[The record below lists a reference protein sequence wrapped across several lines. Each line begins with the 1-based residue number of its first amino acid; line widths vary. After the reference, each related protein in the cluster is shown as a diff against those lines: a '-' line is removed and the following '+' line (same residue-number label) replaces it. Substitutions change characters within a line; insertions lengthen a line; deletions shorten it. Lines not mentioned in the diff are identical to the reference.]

1 MDSAASVR
9 ARNRYISI
17 IGLVGLLSTVG
28 PWIFGPWSFAYAQSD
43 AVPVP
48 NWIWSAERSG
58 GKTPA
63 GICYFRKTFIIPEKT
78 QGWIDVAC
86 DDQYAIHVNGIKV
99 AIGSGPEKLERHEL
113 SSYLRAGRNV
123 VAIEAIKNTSGP
135 AGLVATI
142 SLRGTRNAIYHMVT
156 NSTWKTSLE
165 SNGNWQQSEFLDSR
179 WQPAVILSAAD
190 DVRIWKA
197 PLAVNTNANSLGG
210 NAAKSLLRKEKNANR
225 FRVSREFRV
234 EEVAPTDDTGSLIA
248 MTFDEFGNIIASR
261 EQGPLLLIR
270 DMDRDGI
277 TETVTTYCDQVKS
290 CQGILAMNGQVMV
303 TGEGPRGGG
312 LYRLSDDD
320 RNGVIDHID
329 LVMPFPSGMQEHGPH
344 ALQLGPDGMIYLLLG
359 NLTQLKADFSP
370 KSPYR
375 HIYEGDL
382 VTPRYEDPR
391 GHANSGKAPGG
402 VVLRIDPAGG
412 QIERF
417 AGGLRN
423 PYDIT
428 FNAEGDLFT
437 WDADMEWDQ
446 GSTWYRPT
454 RGNHL
459 IPGAEFGWRSGW
471 AKWPDYFVDSLPAFA
486 ETGNGSPTGMTV
498 YDHFMFPVRYHGSL
512 FVGDWAQGR
521 ILDVRLKRQGA
532 SYTSEVHVFLEGN
545 PLNVTDMEVGPD
557 GMLYF
562 CTGGRGTDGGVY
574 RVGWTGRVPPQ
585 IQDLGTGIEVALRQP
600 QFQTAWARQQIAL
613 VKEELGEQWEDQLLA
628 IVLDS
633 TADAGVRARAI
644 DLLQLYGPQPTAKLL
659 VELSRDRDRRIRIKT
674 AYFLGLHPDDP
685 ISRERLAEL
694 LDDPNIV
701 VKRIA
706 CESLARIDSDTLPTE
721 KLVSL
726 LGHGDR
732 HLAWAAAKTLQILPV
747 ETWKDLVLKTEE
759 QRVFLVG
766 GAALLGT
773 GPSQDVCLEIFQTAN
788 GWMDSF
794 IADREF
800 LDLLRVMQLALM
812 QGKIKSQDVS
822 NAASRIASEFPSGN
836 TIINRELV
844 RLLAY
849 LESPLVATRYM
860 DYLRGDISLEDKT
873 HLMTHAPFIAK
884 SWTPAEQFEILQLI
898 AELQKDSTSESHTR
912 YLDEAARRF
921 VSKMNSK
928 EHQLVLDRGVEWPGA
943 ALGTIAFLP
952 KHPGDDLL
960 GKLIRLDRALVDQE
974 GEAVSRLRIGIAA
987 VLARSGRDQEM
998 AYLRELFENEPERRD
1013 ILAVALA
1020 QQTEGAN
1027 WPLLIRALTILED
1040 GYAVAVMAKLG
1051 ASSRVC
1057 DEPQV
1062 FRQVILQ
1069 GLSQNQDVG
1078 RRFSTALLE
1087 KWTGKNPATDA
1098 SNEQEKVLAWQNW
1111 FRSTYPELSDPVL
1124 PEESALDR
1132 YSFDELEEYLDSD
1145 DALAANPEHGRIV
1158 YAKADC
1164 IKCHRFGEIGGGVGP
1179 DLSSV
1184 GKRFQKKELLQSI
1197 LYPSHFI
1204 SDQYATKTVATAS
1217 GRTFNGVIEEKK
1229 DGSVVVLNPEGNE
1242 MFVAA
1247 EDIDEIVPNK
1257 KSTMPAGL
1265 LNELSLED
1273 IASLFAFLN
1282 QQSQPK
1288 ISRKVDR
1295 GNPER

>member
-9 ARNRYISI
+9 TLKFYL
-17 IGLVGLLSTVG
+17 LVTSLLGLLSTCML
-28 PWIFGPWSFAYAQSD
+28 WSFAAAQSD
-43 AVPVP
+43 AVPTA
-48 NWIWSAERSG
+48 NWIWSADQTG
-58 GKTPA
+58 DNNPA
-63 GICYFRKTFIIPEKT
+63 GICYFRKTFIIPDKS
-78 QGWIDVAC
+78 QGWIDLAC
-86 DDQYAIHVNGIKV
+86 DDRYSLYVNGIKV
-99 AIGSGPEKLERHEL
+99 AVGSGPEKLQRHQL
-113 SSYLRAGRNV
+113 TPYLRSGRNV
-123 VAIEAIKNTSGP
+123 VAVEAIKNTAGP

-142 SLRGTRNAIYHMVT
+142 SLRGTRNAIFHMVT
-156 NSTWKTSLE
+156 NSTWKTNLE
-165 SNGNWQQSEFLDSR
+165 SNENWQQSEFLDSR
-179 WQPAVILSAAD
+179 WQPARVLSAAD
-190 DVRIWKA
+190 DGRIWKT
-197 PLAVNTNANSLGG
+197 PLAVSANKSQSVLGS
-210 NAAKSLLRKEKNANR
+210 KKLERKNIKTDR
-225 FRVSREFRV
+225 FRVSPEFRIEGV
-234 EEVAPTDDTGSLIA
+234 TSSDETGSLIA
-248 MTFDEFGNIIASR
+248 MAFDEFGNIIASR

-303 TGEGPRGGG
+303 TGDGPRGAG

-329 LVMPFPSGMQEHGPH
+329 LVIALPTGMQEHGPH

-359 NLTQLKADFSP
+359 NLTQLETDFSP
-370 KSPYR
+370 QSPYR
-375 HIYEGDL
+375 FAYEGDL
-382 VTPRYEDPR
+382 VKPRYEDPR

-423 PYDIT
+423 PYDMA

-446 GSTWYRPT
+446 GSTWHRPT
-454 RGNHL
+454 RGNHV

-471 AKWPDYFVDSLPAFA
+471 AKWPEYFIDSLPAFS

-498 YDHFMFPVRYHGSL
+498 YDHFMFPLRYHGSL
-512 FVGDWAQGR
+512 FVGDWARGR
-521 ILDVRLKRQGA
+521 ILAVRIKRQGA
-532 SYTSEVHVFLEGN
+532 SYTGEVNVFLEGN

-562 CTGGRGTDGGVY
+562 CTGGRGTEGGVY

-585 IQDLGTGIEVALRQP
+585 VRDLGTGIEVALRQP

-613 VKEELGEQWEDQLLA
+613 VKEELTEVWEDELLS

-633 TADAGVRARAI
+633 AADAILRSRAI
-644 DLLQLYGPQPTAKLL
+644 DLLQLYGPQPTAELL
-659 VELSRDRDRRIRIKT
+659 VELSRDRDRRIRRKAT
-674 AYFLGLHPDDP
+674 YFLGLHPKHAGG
-685 ISRERLAEL
+685 RVRLTEL

-701 VKRIA
+701 VRRTA
-706 CESLARIDSDTLPTE
+706 CESISRIGPDVTPVE
-721 KLVSL
+721 KLVNL

-732 HLAWAAAKTLQILPV
+732 HLAWAAAKTLQHIPLAA
-747 ETWKDLVLKTEE
+747 WKDLVLDAKE

-766 GAALLGT
+766 GAAILGT
-773 GPSQDVCLEIFQTAN
+773 IPSKETCLDVFRAAN
-788 GWMDSF
+788 RWTESF

-800 LDLLRVMQLALM
+800 LELLRVMQLALLH
-812 QGKIKSQDVS
+812 GKIKGEDVS
-822 NAASRIASEFPSGN
+822 DAASQIASEFPSGN

-849 LESPLVATRYM
+849 LESNLVATRYL
-860 DYLRGDISLEDKT
+860 DYLKSDLPLEDKT
-873 HLMTHAPFIAK
+873 HLITHAPFVAK
-884 SWTPAEQFEILQLI
+884 GWTPVEQFEILQLI

-921 VSKMNSK
+921 VSKMDKK
-928 EHQLVLDRGVEWPGA
+928 EHALVLDRGVEWPGA

-952 KHPGDDLL
+952 KHPDDALL
-960 GKLIRLDRALVDQE
+960 GKLIRLDRALIDQD

-987 VLARSGRDQEM
+987 VLARSGRDDEM
-998 AYLRELFENEPERRD
+998 AYLRELFENEPERRE

-1020 QQTEGAN
+1020 QQADGAN
-1027 WPLLIRALTILED
+1027 WPLLIRSLSILED
-1040 GYAVAVMAKLG
+1040 GYAVAVMAKLA
-1051 ASSRVC
+1051 ASSKVSE
-1057 DEPQV
+1057 EPYV
-1062 FRQVILQ
+1062 FRHLILQ
-1069 GLSQNQDVG
+1069 GLSQNQDLG
-1078 RRFSTALLE
+1078 RRLATTLLA
-1087 KWTGKNPATDA
+1087 KWTGENPAKDA
-1098 SNEQEKVLAWQNW
+1098 ANEKEKVTAWQVW
-1111 FRSTYPELSDPVL
+1111 FRANYPDLPDPIL

-1132 YSFDELEEYLDSD
+1132 YTFDELEEYLDSD
-1145 DALAANPEHGRIV
+1145 DALAATPEAGRLV

-1184 GKRFQKKELLQSI
+1184 GRRFQKKELLQSI

-1217 GRTFNGVIEEKK
+1217 GRTFTGVIQGKK
-1229 DGSVVVLNPEGNE
+1229 DGSVVVLDPEGNE
-1242 MFVAA
+1242 IFVAA

-1282 QQSQPK
+1282 QQAQPK
-1288 ISRKVDR
+1288 VSGKVDR
-1295 GNPER
+1295 EKRER

>member
-9 ARNRYISI
+9 TRNYCISM
-17 IGLVGLLSTVG
+17 IGLVGLLSTLS
-28 PWIFGPWSFAYAQSD
+28 PWELAHAQSD
-43 AVPVP
+43 VVPVA
-48 NWIWSAERSG
+48 NWIWSAERTG

-63 GICYFRKTFIIPEKT
+63 GICYFRKTFVLSEKS

-86 DDQYAIHVNGIKV
+86 DNQYSLYVNGIKV
-99 AIGSGPEKLERHEL
+99 ATGSGPERLDRHVL
-113 SSYLRAGRNV
+113 TSYLRSGRNV
-123 VAIEAIKNTSGP
+123 VAIEAIKKKSGP
-135 AGLVATI
+135 AGLLATI
-142 SLRGTRNAIYHMVT
+142 TLRGTRNAMFHMVT
-156 NSTWKTSLE
+156 NSTWKTNLQ

-179 WQPAVILSAAD
+179 WQPATILSAAD
-190 DVRIWKA
+190 DVRIWKTPVA
-197 PLAVNTNANSLGG
+197 AGSNENNREANAG
-210 NAAKSLLRKEKNANR
+210 KSVSQKESNVNR
-225 FRVSREFRV
+225 FRISPEFRV
-234 EEVAPTDDTGSLIA
+234 EGVAPAEDTGSLIA
-248 MTFDEFGNIIASR
+248 MAFDEFGNIIASR
-261 EQGPLLLIR
+261 EEGPLLLIR
-270 DMDRDGI
+270 DMDRNGT
-277 TETVTTYCDQVKS
+277 TETVTTYCEQVKS
-290 CQGILAMNGQVMV
+290 CQGILPMNGQVMV
-303 TGEGPRGGG
+303 TGNGPRGGG

-329 LVMPFPSGMQEHGPH
+329 LVMPFPEEMQEHGPH

-359 NLTQLKADFSP
+359 NLSQLDADFSP
-370 KSPYR
+370 DSPYR

-412 QIERF
+412 PIERF

-423 PYDIT
+423 PYDMS

-446 GSTWYRPT
+446 GSSWYRPT

-471 AKWPDYFVDSLPAFA
+471 AKWPDYFIDSLPAFA

-498 YDHFMFPVRYHGSL
+498 YDHFMFPVRYHGAL

-532 SYTSEVHVFLEGN
+532 SYGGEVHVFLEGN

-562 CTGGRGTDGGVY
+562 CTGGRGTEGGVY
-574 RVGWTGRVPPQ
+574 RVGWIGRVPPQ
-585 IQDLGTGIEVALRQP
+585 IQDLGNGIEIALRQP
-600 QFQTAWARQQIAL
+600 QLQTAWARQQIAL
-613 VKEELGEQWEDQLLA
+613 VKEELGEQWEKQLLG

-633 TADAGVRARAI
+633 KVDAVQRVRAI
-644 DLLQLYGPQPTAKLL
+644 DLLQLYGPQPTVELL
-659 VELSRDRDRRIRIKT
+659 VQLSRDRDRRIRIKS
-674 AYFLGLHPDDP
+674 AYFLGLHPDSAS
-685 ISRERLAEL
+685 IERLAEL
-694 LDDPNIV
+694 LDDPNVV

-706 CESLARIDSDTLPTE
+706 CESLARIGTETLPTE
-721 KLVSL
+721 RLVSL

-732 HLAWAAAKTLQILPV
+732 HLAWAASKTLQNLPV
-747 ETWKDLVLKTEE
+747 DTWKNLILETEQ
-759 QRVFLVG
+759 QRVFLLG

-773 GPSQDVCLEIFQTAN
+773 GPSKEICLEIFQAAN
-788 GWMDSF
+788 RWMKSF
-794 IADREF
+794 VADREF

-812 QGKIKSQDVS
+812 QGEIKNQDVPD
-822 NAASRIASEFPSGN
+822 AAKQIASEFPSGN

-844 RLLAY
+844 RVLAY
-849 LESPLVATRYM
+849 LESSLVATRYL
-860 DYLRGDISLEDKT
+860 DYLKSDLPLEDKT
-873 HLMTHAPFIAK
+873 HLMTHAPFFAK

-898 AELQKDSTSESHTR
+898 ATLQKDSTSESHTR

-921 VSKMNSK
+921 VSQMDTKQQ
-928 EHQLVLDRGVEWPGA
+928 QLVLDRGFEWPGA
-943 ALGTIAFLP
+943 ALGAVAYLP
-952 KHPGDDLL
+952 KHPDDALL
-960 GKLIRLDRALVDQE
+960 GKLIRLDRTLGTQE

-1020 QQTEGAN
+1020 QQAEGAN

-1040 GYAVAVMAKLG
+1040 GYAVAVMAKMQ
-1051 ASSRVC
+1051 ASSQAC
-1057 DEPQV
+1057 DDAQA

-1069 GLSQNQDVG
+1069 GLRQNQDVG
-1078 RRFSTALLE
+1078 RRLAAALLE
-1087 KWTGKNPATDA
+1087 KWTGENPAQDA
-1098 SNEQEKVLAWQNW
+1098 ANENEKISAWQNW
-1111 FRSTYPELSDPVL
+1111 FRANYPELPDPVL

-1132 YSFDELEEYLDSD
+1132 YTFDELEQYLDSD
-1145 DALAANPEHGRIV
+1145 DALVASPEQGRII

-1164 IKCHRFGEIGGGVGP
+1164 IKCHRLGEIGGGGGP

-1204 SDQYATKTVATAS
+1204 SDQYTTKTVATAS
-1217 GRTFNGVIEEKK
+1217 GRTFNGVVKEKT
-1229 DGSVVVLNPEGNE
+1229 DGSVVVLDPEGNE
-1242 MFVAA
+1242 IFVAA

-1257 KSTMPAGL
+1257 KSVMPAGL

-1282 QQSQPK
+1282 QQSPATV
-1288 ISRKVDR
+1288 SRRVDR
-1295 GNPER
+1295 

>member
-1 MDSAASVR
+1 MDSATSVP
-9 ARNRYISI
+9 AKKQYLSI
-17 IGLVGLLSTVG
+17 ISLLGLLSICVF
-28 PWIFGPWSFAYAQSD
+28 PSPAAAQVDTIPS
-43 AVPVP
+43 A
-48 NWIWSAERSG
+48 NWIWSAEQKSV
-58 GKTPA
+58 KNPP
-63 GICYFRKTFIIPEKT
+63 GICYFRKTFIIPDQC
-78 QGWIDVAC
+78 QGWIDMAC
-86 DDQYAIHVNGIKV
+86 DDQYILYVNGIKV
-99 AIGSGPEKLERHEL
+99 AAGRGPENLERYQL
-113 SSYLRAGRNV
+113 TPYLHAGRNV
-123 VAIEAIKNTSGP
+123 VAIEAIKNTAGP

-142 SLRGTRNAIYHMVT
+142 SLRGTRNAMFHMVT
-156 NSTWKTSLE
+156 NSTWKTNLE

-179 WQPAVILSAAD
+179 WQPAQVLSGVED
-190 DVRIWKA
+190 GRIWKT
-197 PLAVNTNANSLGG
+197 PLAVSTNQSQLVAGVASSRRAEINTD
-210 NAAKSLLRKEKNANR
+210 R

-234 EEVAPTDDTGSLIA
+234 EGVTPSDDTGSLIA
-248 MTFDEFGNIIASR
+248 MAFDEFGNIIASR

-303 TGEGPRGGG
+303 TGDGPRGAG

-329 LVMPFPSGMQEHGPH
+329 LVIAFPTGMQEHGPH

-359 NLTQLKADFSP
+359 NLTQLDTEFSTR
-370 KSPYR
+370 SPYR
-375 HIYEGDL
+375 NIYEGDL

-391 GHANSGKAPGG
+391 GHANTGKAPGG

-412 QIERF
+412 EIERF

-423 PYDIT
+423 PYDMA
-428 FNAEGDLFT
+428 FNAAGDLFT

-446 GSTWYRPT
+446 GTTWHRPT
-454 RGNHL
+454 RGNHV

-471 AKWPDYFVDSLPAFA
+471 AKWPDYFIDSLPAFA

-498 YDHFMFPVRYHGSL
+498 YNHFMFPIRYHGSL
-512 FVGDWAQGR
+512 FVGDWARGR
-521 ILDVRLKRQGA
+521 ILDVRMKRQGA
-532 SYTSEVHVFLEGN
+532 SYTGEVHVFLEGN

-562 CTGGRGTDGGVY
+562 CTGGRGTEGGVY

-585 IQDLGTGIEVALRQP
+585 VQDLGTGIEVALRQP
-600 QFQTAWARQQIAL
+600 QLQTAWARQQIAL
-613 VKEELGEQWEDQLLA
+613 VKEELGEPWEDELLT
-628 IVLDS
+628 IVLDP
-633 TADAGVRARAI
+633 TADAMLRTRAV
-644 DLLQLYGPQPTAKLL
+644 DLLQLYGPQPSAELL
-659 VELSRDRDRRIRIKT
+659 VELTRDRDRRIRRKA
-674 AYFLGLHPDDP
+674 AYFLGLHPEHA
-685 ISRERLAEL
+685 SGKARLVEL

-701 VKRIA
+701 VRRTA
-706 CESLARIDSDTLPTE
+706 CESLGRIGPDVESVE
-721 KLVSL
+721 ELVGL

-732 HLAWAAAKTLQILPV
+732 HLAWAAAKTLQQIPL
-747 ETWKDLVLKTEE
+747 TAWQDLVLGTDT

-766 GAALLGT
+766 GTAMLGT
-773 GPSQDVCLEIFQTAN
+773 GPSKEICLDVFRAAN
-788 GWMDSF
+788 RWTDSF

-800 LDLLRVMQLALM
+800 LDLLRVMQLALL
-812 QGKIKSQDVS
+812 QGKINSEDVS
-822 NAASRIASEFPSGN
+822 DAASQIASEFPSGN

-849 LESPLVATRYM
+849 LESNLVATRYLE
-860 DYLRGDISLEDKT
+860 YLKSDLPLEDKT
-873 HLMTHAPFIAK
+873 HLITHAPFITK
-884 SWTPAEQFEILQLI
+884 GWTPAEQFEILQLI
-898 AELQKDSTSESHTR
+898 SDLQKDSTSESHTR

-921 VSKMNSK
+921 VSKMGTK
-928 EHQLVLDRGVEWPGA
+928 EHALVLDRGVEWPGA

-952 KHPGDDLL
+952 KHPDDDLL
-960 GKLIRLDRALVDQE
+960 GKLIRLDRDLVDQD

-987 VLARSGRDQEM
+987 VLARSGRDKEM
-998 AYLRELFENEPERRD
+998 AYLRELFENEPERRE

-1027 WPLLIRALTILED
+1027 WPLLVRSLNILED
-1040 GYAVAVMAKLG
+1040 GYAVAVMAKLA
-1051 ASSRVC
+1051 ASSRVSE
-1057 DEPQV
+1057 EPQV
-1062 FRQVILQ
+1062 FRHLILQ
-1069 GLSQNQDVG
+1069 GLNQNQDVG
-1078 RRFSTALLE
+1078 RRLATTLLA
-1087 KWTGKNPATDA
+1087 KWTGENPASDA
-1098 SNEQEKVLAWQNW
+1098 TNEKAKITAWQNW
-1111 FRSTYPELSDPVL
+1111 FRATYPDLPDPVL

-1145 DALAANPEHGRIV
+1145 DALAATPEQGRII

-1164 IKCHRFGEIGGGVGP
+1164 IKCHRHGDIGGGVGP

-1217 GRTFNGVIEEKK
+1217 GRTFNGVIREKK
-1229 DGSVVVLNPEGNE
+1229 DGSVVVLDPEGNE
-1242 MFVAA
+1242 VFVAA

-1282 QQSQPK
+1282 QQTQPTV
-1288 ISRKVDR
+1288 SGKVDR
-1295 GNPER
+1295 EKRKR

>member
-9 ARNRYISI
+9 ARNYYLSVISVVCLI
-17 IGLVGLLSTVG
+17 FTLSPCG
-28 PWIFGPWSFAYAQSD
+28 FAYAQSD
-43 AVPVP
+43 TVPVA
-48 NWIWSAERSG
+48 NWIWSAERTDS
-58 GKTPA
+58 KTPA
-63 GICYFRKTFIIPEKT
+63 GICYFRKTFITPEKS
-78 QGWIDVAC
+78 QGWIDIAC
-86 DDQYAIHVNGIKV
+86 DDQYSLYVNGIKIAV
-99 AIGSGPEKLERHEL
+99 GNGPENLDRYEL
-113 SSYLRAGRNV
+113 TSYLRAGRNV
-123 VAIEAIKNTSGP
+123 IAIEAIKNTSGP
-135 AGLVATI
+135 AGLLATI
-142 SLRGTRNAIYHMVT
+142 SLRGTRNAMFHMVT
-156 NSTWKTSLE
+156 NSTWKTNLV

-190 DVRIWKA
+190 DARIWKT
-197 PLAVNTNANSLGG
+197 PLASNTDQSRIGN
-210 NAAKSLLRKEKNANR
+210 NAATSRPRKEANVDR

-234 EEVAPTDDTGSLIA
+234 EGVAPAEDTGSLIA
-248 MTFDEFGNIIASR
+248 MAFDEFGNIIASR
-261 EQGPLLLIR
+261 EGGPLLLIR

-303 TGEGPRGGG
+303 TGDGPRGGG

-329 LVMPFPSGMQEHGPH
+329 LVMAFPSGMQEHGPH

-359 NLTQLKADFSP
+359 NLTQLKTDYSP
-370 KSPYR
+370 NSPYR

-423 PYDIT
+423 PYDMS

-471 AKWPDYFVDSLPAFA
+471 AKWPDYFVDSLPAFT

-498 YDHFMFPVRYHGSL
+498 YDHFMFPIRYHGSL

-521 ILDVRLKRQGA
+521 ILDVRIKRQGA
-532 SYTSEVHVFLEGN
+532 SYAGEVHVFLEGN

-562 CTGGRGTDGGVY
+562 CTGGRGTEGGVY
-574 RVGWTGRVPPQ
+574 RVGWNGRVPPQ

-600 QFQTAWARQQIAL
+600 QLQTAWARQQVAL
-613 VKEELGEQWEDQLLA
+613 IKEELGEQWEDELLS
-628 IVLDS
+628 ILLDE
-633 TADAGVRARAI
+633 TADAAFRVRAI
-644 DLLQLYGPQPTAKLL
+644 DLLQLYGPQPTPELL
-659 VELSRDRDRRIRIKT
+659 VELSRDRDRRIRSKT
-674 AYFLGLHPDDP
+674 AYFLGLHSNPV
-685 ISRERLAEL
+685 SKKRLEEL
-694 LDDPNIV
+694 LSDPNVV
-701 VKRIA
+701 VKRTA
-706 CESLARIDSDTLPTE
+706 CESLARIGGDTLPVE

-732 HLAWAAAKTLQILPV
+732 HLAWAASKTLQNLPV
-747 ETWKDLVLKTEE
+747 EAWKNQILDTEQ
-759 QRVFLVG
+759 QRTFLVG
-766 GAALLGT
+766 SAALLGT
-773 GPSQDVCLEIFQTAN
+773 GPSKEVCLEVFQAAN
-788 GWMDSF
+788 KWMDSF
-794 IADREF
+794 VADREF

-812 QGKIKSQDVS
+812 QGKINSQDISDAV
-822 NAASRIASEFPSGN
+822 RQIASEFPSGN

-849 LESPLVATRYM
+849 LESSLVATRYI
-860 DYLRGDISLEDKT
+860 DYLKSGLPLEDKT

-884 SWTPAEQFEILQLI
+884 SWTPDEQFEILQLI

-921 VSKMNSK
+921 VSKMDTK

-943 ALGTIAFLP
+943 ALGAIAFLP
-952 KHPGDDLL
+952 KHPDHTLL
-960 GKLIRLDRALVDQE
+960 DKLIRLDRDLVDQD

-1027 WPLLIRALTILED
+1027 WPLLIRALATLED

-1051 ASSRVC
+1051 ASSQVC
-1057 DEPQV
+1057 EEPQV
-1062 FRQVILQ
+1062 FRHVILQ

-1087 KWTGKNPATDA
+1087 KWTGENPAEDA
-1098 SNEQEKVLAWQNW
+1098 SNESEKISAWQNW
-1111 FRSTYPELSDPVL
+1111 FRSNYPDLSDPVL
-1124 PEESALDR
+1124 PEESDLDR
-1132 YSFDELEEYLDSD
+1132 YTFDELEEYLDSD
-1145 DALAANPEHGRIV
+1145 DALAASPEQGRIV

-1204 SDQYATKTVATAS
+1204 SDQYSTKTVATAS
-1217 GRTFNGVIEEKK
+1217 GRTFNGVIKEKK
-1229 DGSVVVLNPEGNE
+1229 DGSVVVLDPEGNE
-1242 MFVAA
+1242 VFVAA

-1257 KSTMPAGL
+1257 KSTMPTGL

-1282 QQSQPK
+1282 KQSPAK
-1288 ISRKVDR
+1288 ISRKLDR
-1295 GNPER
+1295 KSSDR